1 MSTPSAASRRDA
13 PSISTT
19 SITRSRRSPEYDLG
33 IAQPPK
39 ENQCPKTRSFLPLWE
54 SHRFKAIRN
63 RFSAPAPAQRCVG
76 EDCKKDRLPQAQGS
90 NQQPFYP
97 RPGPQ
102 QQYYPQPS
110 YPRQG
115 SSQQQLYPQQGYPP
129 QGYRQPSFPQ
139 QIYPQQV
146 YPLQVYPLVGLCVVT
161 DLGSCPVFA
170 APGSYC
176 ECRSD
181 FWEVFSG
188 V

>member
-1 MSTPSAASRRDA
+1 VARTLAAA
-13 PSISTT
+13 GVLLIV
-19 SITRSRRSPEYDLG
+19 
-33 IAQPPK
+33 A
-39 ENQCPKTRSFLPLWE
+39 
-54 SHRFKAIRN
+54 A
-63 RFSAPAPAQRCVG
+63 SAPAPAQRCVG
-76 EDCKKDRLPQAQGS
+76 EDCKKDRLPQVQGG

-115 SSQQQLYPQQGYPP
+115 SSQQQLYPQQGYSHPQQGYPP
-129 QGYRQPSFPQ
+129 QGYRQPSSPQ

-146 YPLQVYPLVGLCVVT
+146 YPLQVYPLQVYPLQVYPLAGLCVVT
-161 DLGSCPVFA
+161 DVGTCPVFT

-181 FWEVFSG
+181 FGEVFS
-188 V
+188 VVVQ